1 MRMWMVDPKIM
12 CQKHLCGMHVE
23 LHMFIGSMQK
33 NVRMNGFI
41 NNDLLEPLSIKE
53 MHDKI
58 ASEMISR
65 GYNHKSYLSNELVE
79 NSISRLNEEY
89 LNHRINKELSLNELI
104 SRCDVCRSRY
114 NVM

>member
-1 MRMWMVDPKIM
+1 MRMWLCDPTIL

-23 LHMFIGSMQK
+23 LHMFVGAMQK
-33 NVRMNGFI
+33 KIKMDGYI
-41 NNDLLEPLSIKE
+41 KNDLLEPLSIKE

-65 GYNHKSYLSNELVE
+65 GYNHKSPLPNELVK
-79 NSISRLNEEY
+79 NSISKLNEKY
-89 LNHRINKELSLNELI
+89 LNHRINKQLSLNELI